1 MKFNTAIAAMM
12 SLTNDIYEAGTLT
25 VDELKT
31 FVTLLNPFA
40 PHVTEEI
47 WHELGGE
54 GFLSVAEWPKHDE
67 AKTVDSTITIAVQVC
82 GKTRGTID
90 IPNGADQAAVSEIA
104 KADERIASFIAGKN
118 IVKEIYVKNKIF
130 NIIAK

>member
-1 MKFNTAIAAMM
+1 M
-12 SLTNDIYEAGTLT
+12 SA
-25 VDELKT
+25 
-31 FVTLLNPFA
+31 
-40 PHVTEEI
+40 
-47 WHELGGE
+47 
-54 GFLSVAEWPKHDE
+54 WPKYE
-67 AKTVDSTITIAVQVC
+67 ESKLVDSEKEIAVQVC

-104 KADERIASFIAGKN
+104 KADARIASFIAGKN